1 MPSTNDTNTDRTVLV
16 VSGMTCFACVHGV
29 TGALS
34 RVPGVTRVEV
44 NLDTGR
50 AIVHGGADPEAL
62 IGAVARTGY
71 GARRAEGEAEEG

>member
-1 MPSTNDTNTDRTVLV
+1 
-16 VSGMTCFACVHGV
+16 MTCFACVHGV

-62 IGAVARTGY
+62 RARQ
-71 GARRAEGEAEEG
+71 RRARGNGRRDRRCC